1 MGASPVFLDSV
12 QMFSLPLQPTDQM
25 EMAMS
30 TASYPKRV
38 ALCLAGVVVAA
49 TLGASA
55 LAQSPSRQDGTPQT
69 PCGRG
74 GYGWGPGMMGGAG
87 PGYGGGMMGYGAGR
101 GMMRGYGYGMGPGMM
116 MSDAWTGGLNLTDEQ
131 RGKIHQIQDETRK
144 THWALMGNMM
154 DQQAKL
160 RDLYDAPKRD
170 AAAIDDAYKA
180 IDGIRQKMIDSSADA
195 HKRMQAVLTK
205 AQLDKLRTFEN
216 QQEELGW

>member
-1 MGASPVFLDSV
+1 MGASPVFLNSV

-144 THWALMGNMM
+144 THWALMGSMM